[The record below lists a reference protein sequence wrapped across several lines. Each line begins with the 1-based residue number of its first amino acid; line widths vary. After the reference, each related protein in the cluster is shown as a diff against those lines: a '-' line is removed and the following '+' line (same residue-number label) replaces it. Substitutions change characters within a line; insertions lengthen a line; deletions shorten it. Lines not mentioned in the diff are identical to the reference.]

1 MKALRCS
8 RLTRTLSLAGLLG
21 LAGLLAGCSG
31 TPRQPTGPASEPAPP
46 PVLRYLPADWQALPG
61 WQADDTR
68 AAWPALLAS
77 CASPRLA
84 SAWATFCTQARTV
97 DATNAAAQRALIE
110 SRLRPWQIV
119 LDSADERGARQDR
132 GLITGYYEPVLNG
145 SRNRGGNFQ
154 TPLYAVPDDLVTVE
168 LGALYPAL
176 QGERIR
182 GRLQGRRIT
191 PYPDRAQLNDGRVLA
206 GREIVWVDSAV
217 DAFFLQIQGS
227 GRVRL
232 PDGSV
237 LRLAFADV
245 NGHPYRAIGRYL
257 VERGELTVEQATAPG
272 LRQWLAENPTRQQE
286 VFNTN
291 PSVVFFREQA
301 LGDPAVGPNGAL
313 GVPLTAGRSLA
324 IDPRLL
330 PLGAPMYLASVHPV
344 TGAPLER
351 LMLAQDTGGAIR
363 GALRADYFWGL
374 GPEAGDAAGRMR
386 HDGALWLLWPADQP
400 PPLSPAGAAPAAAP

>member
-1 MKALRCS
+1 MRALRCLP
-8 RLTRTLSLAGLLG
+8 RALSLAVLFGVLG
-21 LAGLLAGCSG
+21 LQAGCSG
-31 TPRQPTGPASEPAPP
+31 TPVQPPGPTPDPTP

-61 WQADDTR
+61 WQTDDTR

-77 CASPRLA
+77 CGSPRLA
-84 SAWATFCTQARTV
+84 TVWESFCTQARTIGAAN
-97 DATNAAAQRALIE
+97 ATAQRALIE
-110 SRLRPWQIV
+110 SRLRPWQV
-119 LDSADERGARQDR
+119 ALDAPDDR
-132 GLITGYYEPVLNG
+132 GSRQLHGLVTGYYEPVLNG
-145 SRNRGGNFQ
+145 SRQRGGRYQ
-154 TPLYAVPDDLVTVE
+154 TPLYAVPEDLVTVE

-191 PYPDRAQLNDGRVLA
+191 PYPDRAQLNDGRMLA
-206 GREIVWVDSAV
+206 GREIVWVDSAIE
-217 DAFFLQIQGS
+217 AFFLQIQGS
-227 GRVRL
+227 GRVSL

-272 LRQWLAENPTRQQE
+272 LRQWLAENPQRQQE
-286 VFNTN
+286 VFDTN

-313 GVPLTAGRSLA
+313 GLPLTAGRSLA

-330 PLGAPMYLASVHPV
+330 PLGAPMYLATVHPV

-400 PPLSPAGAAPAAAP
+400 LPAAAPAAAP